1 MKRDSMEFDVVI
13 VGAGPAGLSAACR
26 LRQLALDTET
36 ELSVCVLEKAADIG
50 GHTLAGTIFEPR
62 ALDELFPDWKNLDSP
77 VTCHVKRDETW
88 LLKNATTARR
98 VPSMLVPS
106 SLDNKHNYII
116 SLGDLCIWLA
126 KQAEQLG
133 VEIFTGFAA
142 NEFTFADDDSV
153 KGVITGDMGRDRNG
167 AEKDNFM
174 SGVEIIGKY
183 TLVTEGSRGHL
194 GKQLIEKYQLDK
206 DADPQHY
213 GLGIKELWQ
222 IDPDI
227 HQPGLVIHS
236 IGWPLAEHGATG
248 GAFLYHVGKDQAY
261 VGLITDLNYQNPY
274 LSPFEEFQRL
284 KLHPAVSRYLKGGKR
299 LAYGARTVTKG
310 GYNCLPKMVFPGGL
324 LLGCDAGT
332 LNVAKLKGTHT
343 AMKTGMVGAEAV
355 FAAMALTRFKA
366 NESTEDVAKKSS
378 EHPPKQTAEQV
389 TEPLT
394 DKVIE
399 TNDSLEHFTLLYKA
413 SWVYQELYQSRN
425 FAPITHRCNAMLGV
439 TWFEQNILHKSLP
452 FTLHDSKPDHCQ
464 LQKVTKST
472 AITYPKPDNVL
483 TFDRLSSVFLANIQ
497 HDANQPNHLKLT
509 DPSVPM
515 CTNLPRFAEPAQR
528 YCPAAV
534 YEIVTVDKEV
544 KFQINAQN
552 CIHCKACD
560 IKDPSQN
567 IVWTPPE
574 GGSGPNYSGM

>member
-1 MKRDSMEFDVVI
+1 MPSVKRESMEFDVVI

-26 LRQLALDTET
+26 LRQLALGSDT

-50 GHTLAGTIFEPR
+50 GHILAGTIFETH
-62 ALDELFPDWKNLDSP
+62 ALDELFPDWKNLNTP
-77 VTCHVKRDETW
+77 VTNTVKQDDTW

-126 KQAEQLG
+126 KQAEDLG

-142 NEFTFADDDSV
+142 NDLAFDNDGSV
-153 KGVITGDMGRDRNG
+153 KGVITGDMGRDKHGN
-167 AEKDNFM
+167 EKDNFM
-174 SGVEIIGKY
+174 PGMELIGKY

-222 IDPDI
+222 IDPAL
-227 HQPGLVIHS
+227 HHPGLVMHS

-248 GAFLYHVGKDQAY
+248 GGFLYHVGKDQVY

-284 KLHPAVSRYLKGGKR
+284 KLHPTFSRYLKGGKR
-299 LAYGARTVTKG
+299 LAYGARTITKG
-310 GYNCLPKMVFPGGL
+310 GYNSLPKMVFPGGL

-343 AMKTGMVGAEAV
+343 AMKTGMIGAEAV
-355 FAAMALTRFKA
+355 FAAMALNRYKA
-366 NESTEDVAKKSS
+366 NEKL
-378 EHPPKQTAEQV
+378 EQ
-389 TEPLT
+389 EQDLNKALNK
-394 DKVIE
+394 DEKLNEEIDAG
-399 TNDSLEHFTLLYKA
+399 NSLEHFTLLYKA

-452 FTLHDSKPDHCQ
+452 FTLHDSKPDHSQ
-464 LQKVTKST
+464 LQKVTRSS
-472 AITYPKPDNVL
+472 AITYPKPDNLL

-497 HDANQPNHLKLT
+497 HDADQPCHLKLT
-509 DPSVPM
+509 DPSIPM

-534 YEIVTVDKEV
+534 YEVVMIDKEV
-544 KFQINAQN
+544 KFQINAEN

>member
-1 MKRDSMEFDVVI
+1 MEHESMEFDVII

-26 LRQLALDTET
+26 LRQLALESGT

-50 GHTLAGTIFEPR
+50 GHTLAGTVFEPR
-62 ALDELFPDWKNLDSP
+62 ALDELFPDWQNLNTP
-77 VTCHVKRDETW
+77 VTNAVKRDETW

-126 KQAEQLG
+126 QQAQELG
-133 VEIFTGFAA
+133 VEIFTGFTA
-142 NEFTFADDDSV
+142 NDLAFNQDGSV
-153 KGVITGDMGRDRNG
+153 KGVITGDMGRNKHG
-167 AEKDNFM
+167 KEKDNFM
-174 SGVEIIGKY
+174 PGMELISKY
-183 TLVTEGSRGHL
+183 TLITEGSRGHL
-194 GKQLIEKYQLDK
+194 GKQLIEKYKLDK
-206 DADPQHY
+206 DVDPQHY

-222 IDPDI
+222 IDPAL
-227 HQPGLVIHS
+227 HHPGFVMHS

-248 GAFLYHVGKDQAY
+248 GAFLYHLGKDQAY
-261 VGLITDLNYQNPY
+261 VGLITDLNYQNPN
-274 LSPFEEFQRL
+274 LSPFDEFQRL
-284 KLHPAVSRYLKGGKR
+284 KLHPAFSRYLKGGKR
-299 LAYGARTVTKG
+299 LAYGARTITKG
-310 GYNCLPKMVFPGGL
+310 GYNSLPKMVFPGGL

-343 AMKTGMVGAEAV
+343 AMKTGMVGAETV
-355 FAAMALTRFKA
+355 FSAMALNK
-366 NESTEDVAKKSS
+366 
-378 EHPPKQTAEQV
+378 
-389 TEPLT
+389 
-394 DKVIE
+394 E
-399 TNDSLEHFTLLYKA
+399 TLDNFTLLYEA

-452 FTLHDSKPDHCQ
+452 FTLHDSKPDHSQ
-464 LQKVTKST
+464 LQKVKSAT
-472 AITYPKPDNVL
+472 EIVYPKPDNEL

-497 HDANQPNHLKLT
+497 HDTDQPCHLKLT
-509 DPSVPM
+509 DPSIPM
-515 CTNLPRFAEPAQR
+515 CSNLPRFAEPAQR

-534 YEIVTVDKEV
+534 YEIITIDDEV
-544 KFQINAQN
+544 KFQINAEN

-574 GGSGPNYSGM
+574 GGSGPNYASM

>member
-1 MKRDSMEFDVVI
+1 MEFDVVI

-26 LRQLALDTET
+26 LRQLALESGT

-50 GHTLAGTIFEPR
+50 GHTLAGTILEPR
-62 ALDELFPDWKNLDSP
+62 ALDELFPDWHELNAP
-77 VTCHVKRDETW
+77 ETQAVKRDETW

-126 KQAEQLG
+126 QQAQDLG
-133 VEIFTGFAA
+133 VEVFTGFAA
-142 NEFTFADDDSV
+142 NDLAFSDDGSV
-153 KGVITGDMGRDRNG
+153 KGVITGDMGRDKDG
-167 AEKDNFM
+167 KEKDNFM
-174 SGVEIIGKY
+174 LGMELIGKY

-206 DADPQHY
+206 EVDPQHY

-222 IDPDI
+222 IDPAL
-227 HQPGLVIHS
+227 HHPGLVMHS

-248 GAFLYHVGKDQAY
+248 GAFLYHLGKDQAY
-261 VGLITDLNYQNPY
+261 VGLITDLNYQNPN
-274 LSPFEEFQRL
+274 LSPFDEFQRL
-284 KLHPAVSRYLKGGKR
+284 KLHPAFSRYLKGGKR
-299 LAYGARTVTKG
+299 LAYGARTITKG
-310 GYNCLPKMVFPGGL
+310 GYNSLPKMVFPGGL

-332 LNVAKLKGTHT
+332 LNMAKLKGTHT
-343 AMKTGMVGAEAV
+343 AMKTGMIGAETV
-355 FAAMALTRFKA
+355 FSAIVL
-366 NESTEDVAKKSS
+366 NKKN
-378 EHPPKQTAEQV
+378 
-389 TEPLT
+389 L
-394 DKVIE
+394 D
-399 TNDSLEHFTLLYKA
+399 NFTVLYEA

-452 FTLHDSKPDHCQ
+452 FTLHDSKPDYSQ
-464 LQKVTKST
+464 LQKVTSAT
-472 AITYPKPDNVL
+472 EIIYPKPDNEL
-483 TFDRLSSVFLANIQ
+483 TFDRLSSVFLTNIQ
-497 HDANQPNHLKLT
+497 HDADQPCHLKLT
-509 DPSVPM
+509 DPSIPM
-515 CTNLPRFAEPAQR
+515 CANLPRFAEPAQR

-534 YEIVTVDKEV
+534 YEIVTIDKEV
-544 KFQINAQN
+544 KFQINAEN

>member
-1 MKRDSMEFDVVI
+1 MKRESMEFDVVI

-26 LRQLALDTET
+26 LRQLALDSDT

-62 ALDELFPDWKNLDSP
+62 ALDELFPDWQDLDSP

-126 KQAEQLG
+126 KKAEALG

-142 NEFTFADDDSV
+142 NELMFADDGSV
-153 KGVITGDMGRDRNG
+153 KGVITGDMGRDKNNN
-167 AEKDNFM
+167 EKDNFM
-174 SGVEIIGKY
+174 LGMELIGKY

-284 KLHPAVSRYLKGGKR
+284 KLHPAFSRYLKGGKR

-355 FAAMALTRFKA
+355 FAAMALTRYKA
-366 NESTEDVAKKSS
+366 NENS
-378 EHPPKQTAEQV
+378 EKT
-389 TEPLT
+389 T
-394 DKVIE
+394 E
-399 TNDSLEHFTLLYKA
+399 TNNSLEHFTLLYEA

-464 LQKVTKST
+464 LQKVTKSS
-472 AITYPKPDNVL
+472 AIIYPKPDNIL

-497 HDANQPNHLKLT
+497 HDADQPCHLKLT

-534 YEIVTVDKEV
+534 YEIVTVDKAV

>member
-1 MKRDSMEFDVVI
+1 MEFDVVI

-26 LRQLALDTET
+26 LRQLALDTDT
-36 ELSVCVLEKAADIG
+36 ELSVCVLEKAAEIG
-50 GHTLAGTIFEPR
+50 GHTLAGTIFETR
-62 ALDELFPDWKNLDSP
+62 ALDELFPDWQNLDSP

-142 NEFTFADDDSV
+142 NEFIFAEDNSV
-153 KGVITGDMGRDRNG
+153 KGVITGDMGRDKNG
-167 AEKDNFM
+167 EQKENFM
-174 SGVEIIGKY
+174 PGMELIGKY

-222 IDPDI
+222 IDPNI

-355 FAAMALTRFKA
+355 FSAMALTRYKA
-366 NESTEDVAKKSS
+366 NESTEQA
-378 EHPPKQTAEQV
+378 
-389 TEPLT
+389 T
-394 DKVIE
+394 DKATE
-399 TNDSLEHFTLLYKA
+399 TSNSLEHFTLLYEA

-452 FTLHDSKPDHCQ
+452 FTLHDSKPDHSQ
-464 LQKVTKST
+464 LQKVTRSS
-472 AITYPKPDNVL
+472 AITYPKPDNIL

-497 HDANQPNHLKLT
+497 HDADQPNHLKLT
-509 DPSVPM
+509 DPSIPM

>member
-1 MKRDSMEFDVVI
+1 MLSVKRESMEFDVVI

-26 LRQLALDTET
+26 LRQLALDSNT

-50 GHTLAGTIFEPR
+50 GHSLAGTIFEPR
-62 ALDELFPDWKNLDSP
+62 ALDELFPDWRELDSP

-126 KQAEQLG
+126 KQAEELG

-142 NEFTFADDDSV
+142 NEFMFADDGSV
-153 KGVITGDMGRDRNG
+153 KGVITGDMGRDKNG
-167 AEKDNFM
+167 TEKENFM
-174 SGVEIIGKY
+174 PGMELIGKY

-355 FAAMALTRFKA
+355 FSAMALTRYKA
-366 NESTEDVAKKSS
+366 NESTEQA
-378 EHPPKQTAEQV
+378 
-389 TEPLT
+389 T
-394 DKVIE
+394 DKATE
-399 TNDSLEHFTLLYKA
+399 TSNSLEHFTLLYEA

-452 FTLHDSKPDHCQ
+452 FTLHDSKPDHSQ
-464 LQKVTKST
+464 LQKVTRSS
-472 AITYPKPDNVL
+472 AITYPKPDNIL

-497 HDANQPNHLKLT
+497 HDADQPNHLKLT
-509 DPSVPM
+509 DPSIPM

>member
-1 MKRDSMEFDVVI
+1 MEFDVVI

-62 ALDELFPDWKNLDSP
+62 ALDELFPNWRDLDPP
-77 VTCHVKRDETW
+77 VTCQVKRDETW

-142 NEFTFADDDSV
+142 NELAFDEQGSI
-153 KGVITGDMGRDRNG
+153 KGVLTGDMGRDKHG
-167 AEKDNFM
+167 KEKDNFM
-174 SGVEIIGKY
+174 PGIELTGKY
-183 TLVTEGSRGHL
+183 TLFTEGSRGHL

-222 IDPDI
+222 IDPDL
-227 HQPGLVIHS
+227 HQPGLVMHS

-248 GAFLYHVGKDQAY
+248 GAFLYHLGKDQAY

-284 KLHPAVSRYLKGGKR
+284 KLHPALSRYLKGGKR
-299 LAYGARTVTKG
+299 LAYGARTITKG

-343 AMKTGMVGAEAV
+343 AMKTGMIGAEAV
-355 FAAMALTRFKA
+355 FAAMALSRYKT
-366 NESTEDVAKKSS
+366 NENIASPASNS
-378 EHPPKQTAEQV
+378 
-389 TEPLT
+389 
-394 DKVIE
+394 
-399 TNDSLEHFTLLYKA
+399 NNLEHFTLLYEA

-452 FTLHDSKPDHCQ
+452 FTLHDSKPDHSQ

-472 AITYPKPDNVL
+472 AITYPKPDNIL

-497 HDANQPNHLKLT
+497 HDANQPCHLKLT
-509 DPSVPM
+509 DASIPM
-515 CTNLPRFAEPAQR
+515 CTNLPRYAEPAQR

-534 YEIVTVDKEV
+534 YEIVTIDAEV

-552 CIHCKACD
+552 CIQCKACD

>member
-77 VTCHVKRDETW
+77 VTCQVKRDETW

-142 NEFTFADDDSV
+142 NEFTFADDGSV
-153 KGVITGDMGRDRNG
+153 KGVITGDMGRDKNG
-167 AEKDNFM
+167 VEKDNFM
-174 SGVEIIGKY
+174 PGIEIIGKY

-222 IDPDI
+222 IDPDL

-248 GAFLYHVGKDQAY
+248 GAFLYHIGKDQAY

-284 KLHPAVSRYLKGGKR
+284 KLHPAVNRYLKGGKR

-343 AMKTGMVGAEAV
+343 AMKTGMLGAEAV
-355 FAAMALTRFKA
+355 FAAMALTRYQA
-366 NESTEDVAKKSS
+366 NEDIKKV
-378 EHPPKQTAEQV
+378 TEQV
-389 TEPLT
+389 SKQCPEQC
-394 DKVIE
+394 
-399 TNDSLEHFTLLYKA
+399 LEHFTLLYEA

-425 FAPITHRCNAMLGV
+425 FAPITHRCNTMLAV

-464 LQKVTKST
+464 LQKVTRST
-472 AITYPKPDNVL
+472 VITYPKPDNVL

-497 HDANQPNHLKLT
+497 HDADQPNHLKLT
-509 DPSVPM
+509 DPNVPM

-534 YEIVTVDKEV
+534 YEIVTVGQEV

>member
-1 MKRDSMEFDVVI
+1 MEFDVVI

-26 LRQLALDTET
+26 LRQLALDTDT
-36 ELSVCVLEKAADIG
+36 ELSVCVLEKAANIG

-62 ALDELFPDWKNLDSP
+62 ALDELFPDWRDLDAP
-77 VTCHVKRDETW
+77 ITCKVKSDETW

-126 KQAEQLG
+126 KQAEDLG
-133 VEIFTGFAA
+133 VEIFTGFTA
-142 NEFTFADDDSV
+142 NEFTFAEDGRV
-153 KGVITGDMGRDRNG
+153 KGVITGDMGRNKSG
-167 AEKDNFM
+167 EAKDNFM
-174 SGVEIIGKY
+174 PGMVLIGKY

-222 IDPDI
+222 INPDI

-248 GAFLYHVGKDQAY
+248 GAFLYHIGTDQAY

-284 KLHPAVSRYLKGGKR
+284 KLHPAFSRYLQGGKR

-343 AMKTGMVGAEAV
+343 AMKTGMLGAEAV
-355 FAAMALTRFKA
+355 FAAMTL
-366 NESTEDVAKKSS
+366 SDGG
-378 EHPPKQTAEQV
+378 
-389 TEPLT
+389 
-394 DKVIE
+394 
-399 TNDSLEHFTLLYKA
+399 LEHFTLLYEA
-413 SWVYQELYQSRN
+413 SWVFQELYQSRN

-452 FTLHDSKPDHCQ
+452 FTLHDSKPDHSQ
-464 LQKVTKST
+464 LQKVTKAS
-472 AITYPKPDNVL
+472 AITYPKADNIL
-483 TFDRLSSVFLANIQ
+483 TFDRLSSIFLANIQ
-497 HDANQPNHLKLT
+497 HDADQPCHLKLT
-509 DPSVPM
+509 DPSIPM
-515 CTNLPRFAEPAQR
+515 CTNLPLFAEPAQR

-534 YEIVTVDKEV
+534 YEIVTVDNAV

>member
-1 MKRDSMEFDVVI
+1 MEFDVVI

-26 LRQLALDTET
+26 LRQLAVDTET

-62 ALDELFPDWKNLDSP
+62 ALDELFPDWKSLDSP

-213 GLGIKELWQ
+213 GLGIKEFWQ

-274 LSPFEEFQRL
+274 LSPF
-284 KLHPAVSRYLKGGKR
+284 K
-299 LAYGARTVTKG
+299 
-310 GYNCLPKMVFPGGL
+310 
-324 LLGCDAGT
+324 
-332 LNVAKLKGTHT
+332 
-343 AMKTGMVGAEAV
+343 
-355 FAAMALTRFKA
+355 
-366 NESTEDVAKKSS
+366 
-378 EHPPKQTAEQV
+378 
-389 TEPLT
+389 
-394 DKVIE
+394 
-399 TNDSLEHFTLLYKA
+399 
-413 SWVYQELYQSRN
+413 
-425 FAPITHRCNAMLGV
+425 
-439 TWFEQNILHKSLP
+439 
-452 FTLHDSKPDHCQ
+452 
-464 LQKVTKST
+464 
-472 AITYPKPDNVL
+472 
-483 TFDRLSSVFLANIQ
+483 
-497 HDANQPNHLKLT
+497 
-509 DPSVPM
+509 
-515 CTNLPRFAEPAQR
+515 
-528 YCPAAV
+528 
-534 YEIVTVDKEV
+534 
-544 KFQINAQN
+544 
-552 CIHCKACD
+552 
-560 IKDPSQN
+560 
-567 IVWTPPE
+567 
-574 GGSGPNYSGM
+574 

>member
-1 MKRDSMEFDVVI
+1 MEFDVVI

-62 ALDELFPDWKNLDSP
+62 ALDELFPNWRDLDPP
-77 VTCHVKRDETW
+77 VTCQVKRDETW

-142 NEFTFADDDSV
+142 NELAFDERGSI
-153 KGVITGDMGRDRNG
+153 KGVLTGDMGRDKHG
-167 AEKDNFM
+167 KEKDNFM
-174 SGVEIIGKY
+174 PGIELTGKY
-183 TLVTEGSRGHL
+183 TLFTEGSRGHL

-222 IDPDI
+222 IDPDL
-227 HQPGLVIHS
+227 HQPGLVMHS

-248 GAFLYHVGKDQAY
+248 GAFLYHLGKDQAY

-284 KLHPAVSRYLKGGKR
+284 KLHPALSRYLKGGKR
-299 LAYGARTVTKG
+299 LAYGARTITKG

-343 AMKTGMVGAEAV
+343 AMKTGMIGAEAV
-355 FAAMALTRFKA
+355 FAAMALSRYKT
-366 NESTEDVAKKSS
+366 NENIASPASNS
-378 EHPPKQTAEQV
+378 
-389 TEPLT
+389 
-394 DKVIE
+394 
-399 TNDSLEHFTLLYKA
+399 NNLEHFTLLYEA

-452 FTLHDSKPDHCQ
+452 FTLHDSKPDHSQ

-472 AITYPKPDNVL
+472 AITYPKPDNIL

-497 HDANQPNHLKLT
+497 HDANQPCHLKLT
-509 DPSVPM
+509 DASIPM
-515 CTNLPRFAEPAQR
+515 CTNLPRYAEPAQR

-534 YEIVTVDKEV
+534 YEIVTIDAEV

-552 CIHCKACD
+552 CIQCKACD

>member
-1 MKRDSMEFDVVI
+1 MLSVKRESMEFDVVI

-26 LRQLALDTET
+26 LRQLALDTDT
-36 ELSVCVLEKAADIG
+36 ELSVCVLEKAAEIG
-50 GHTLAGTIFEPR
+50 GHTLAGTIFETR
-62 ALDELFPDWKNLDSP
+62 ALDELFPDWQNLDSP

-142 NEFTFADDDSV
+142 NEFIFAEDNSV
-153 KGVITGDMGRDRNG
+153 KGVITGDMGRDKNG
-167 AEKDNFM
+167 EQKENFM
-174 SGVEIIGKY
+174 PGMELIGKY

-222 IDPDI
+222 IDPNI

-355 FAAMALTRFKA
+355 FSAMALTRYKA
-366 NESTEDVAKKSS
+366 NESTEQA
-378 EHPPKQTAEQV
+378 
-389 TEPLT
+389 T
-394 DKVIE
+394 DKATE
-399 TNDSLEHFTLLYKA
+399 TSNSLEHFTLLYEA

-452 FTLHDSKPDHCQ
+452 FTLHDSKPDHSQ
-464 LQKVTKST
+464 LQKVTRSS
-472 AITYPKPDNVL
+472 AITYPKPDNIL

-497 HDANQPNHLKLT
+497 HDADQPNHLKLT
-509 DPSVPM
+509 DPSIPM

>member
-1 MKRDSMEFDVVI
+1 MEFDVVI

-26 LRQLALDTET
+26 LRQLALDTDT

-62 ALDELFPDWKNLDSP
+62 ALDELFPDWRDLDAP
-77 VTCHVKRDETW
+77 VTCNVKRDETW
-88 LLKNATTARR
+88 LLKSATTARR

-126 KQAEQLG
+126 KQAENLG

-142 NEFTFADDDSV
+142 NELTFAEDGSV
-153 KGVITGDMGRDRNG
+153 KGVITGDMGRDKNG
-167 AEKDNFM
+167 EAKDNFM
-174 SGVEIIGKY
+174 PGMALIGKY

-206 DADPQHY
+206 NADPQHY

-248 GAFLYHVGKDQAY
+248 GAFLYHIGKDQAY

-284 KLHPAVSRYLKGGKR
+284 KLHPAFSRYLQGGKR

-332 LNVAKLKGTHT
+332 LNVAKLKGTHS

-355 FAAMALTRFKA
+355 FAAMTLG
-366 NESTEDVAKKSS
+366 DG
-378 EHPPKQTAEQV
+378 
-389 TEPLT
+389 
-394 DKVIE
+394 D
-399 TNDSLEHFTLLYKA
+399 LEHFTLLYKA
-413 SWVYQELYQSRN
+413 SWVFQELYQSRN

-452 FTLHDSKPDHCQ
+452 FTLHDSKPDHSQ
-464 LQKVTKST
+464 LQKVTRAS
-472 AITYPKPDNVL
+472 AITYPKADNIL
-483 TFDRLSSVFLANIQ
+483 TFDRLSSIFLANIQ
-497 HDANQPNHLKLT
+497 HDADQPSHLKLT

-515 CTNLPRFAEPAQR
+515 RTNLPLFSEPAQR

-534 YEIVTVDKEV
+534 YEIVTVDNAV
-544 KFQINAQN
+544 KFQVNAQN

>member
-1 MKRDSMEFDVVI
+1 MKRESMEFDVVI
-13 VGAGPAGLSAACR
+13 IGAGPAGLSAACR
-26 LRQLALDTET
+26 LRQLALKSEV

-62 ALDELFPDWKNLDSP
+62 ALDELFPEWRDLNAP
-77 VTCHVKRDETW
+77 VTHTVKRDETW

-116 SLGDLCIWLA
+116 SLGELCIWLA
-126 KQAEQLG
+126 QQAQDLG
-133 VEIFTGFAA
+133 VEVFTGFTA
-142 NEFTFADDDSV
+142 NELTFDDNGSV
-153 KGVITGDMGRDRNG
+153 KGIITGDMGRDKHG

-174 SGVEIIGKY
+174 PGMELNGKY
-183 TLVTEGSRGHL
+183 TLITEGSRGHL
-194 GKQLIEKYQLDK
+194 GKQLIEKYQLDN
-206 DADPQHY
+206 DVDPQHY

-222 IDPDI
+222 IDPDL
-227 HQPGLVIHS
+227 HQPGLVMHS

-248 GAFLYHVGKDQAY
+248 GAFLYHLGKDQVY

-284 KLHPAVSRYLKGGKR
+284 KLHPAFNRYLKGGKR

-310 GYNCLPKMVFPGGL
+310 GYNSLPKMVFPGGL

-343 AMKTGMVGAEAV
+343 AMKTGMIGAEAV
-355 FAAMALTRFKA
+355 FSAMSLTRY
-366 NESTEDVAKKSS
+366 KSAHINAVKGK
-378 EHPPKQTAEQV
+378 EVP
-389 TEPLT
+389 
-394 DKVIE
+394 VI
-399 TNDSLEHFTLLYKA
+399 TSKSSLEHFTLLYEA

-425 FAPITHRCNAMLGV
+425 FAPITHRCNAMLGI

-452 FTLHDSKPDHCQ
+452 FTMHDSKPDHSQ
-464 LQKVTKST
+464 LQKITKSS
-472 AITYPKPDNVL
+472 AISYPKPDNII
-483 TFDRLSSVFLANIQ
+483 TFDRLSSVFLTNIQ
-497 HDANQPNHLKLT
+497 HDADQPCHLKLT

-515 CTNLPRFAEPAQR
+515 CANLPRFAEPAQR

-534 YEIVTVDKEV
+534 YEIVTINQEV

-560 IKDPSQN
+560 IKDPAQN

-574 GGSGPNYSGM
+574 GGSGPNYAGM